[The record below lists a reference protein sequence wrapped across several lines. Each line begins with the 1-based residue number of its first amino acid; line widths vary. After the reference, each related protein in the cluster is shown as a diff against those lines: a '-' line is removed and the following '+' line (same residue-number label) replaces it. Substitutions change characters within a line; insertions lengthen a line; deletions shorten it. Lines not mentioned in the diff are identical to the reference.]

1 MEKQDRVQANTP
13 ANIKEKIERDILH
26 SIRYYSHN
34 KKEIPPR
41 LRELDAEWDIE
52 RTLELNAAVLALAG
66 TLLAAF
72 HNRKWLILPAIVTSF
87 LTQHATQGWC
97 PPLPLLRSLGIR
109 TRQEID
115 SEKYALK
122 ALLGEFKDT
131 HKTRE
136 VFEAATH

>member
-1 MEKQDRVQANTP
+1 MENKDLVQANTP
-13 ANIKEKIERDILH
+13 QSLNEKIEKEILNR
-26 SIRYYSHN
+26 IRYYSHN
-34 KKEIPPR
+34 KKEIPAR
-41 LRELDAEWDIE
+41 LQELDAEWDIE
-52 RTLELNAAVLALAG
+52 RALELNAAVIALAG

-72 HNRKWLILPAIVTSF
+72 HNKKWLVLPAIVTGF

-97 PPLPLLRSLGIR
+97 PPVPLLRSLGIR

-122 ALLGEFKDT
+122 ALLGEFKNT

-136 VFEAATH
+136 IFEAATH